1 MPSCSGKVCKEK
13 CLSWEDGP
21 EKTHRVCAIYHH
33 LVVRKQ
39 IAGHPDYA
47 NTHNGSGMTFL
58 SNRDV
63 LKRLRQSEPKPSIN
77 LHAPPGSSVFSPSA
91 VGFPQAAESTH
102 SSNYRLPTTS

>member
-21 EKTHRVCAIYHH
+21 EETHRVCAIYHL

-47 NTHNGSGMTFL
+47 NT
-58 SNRDV
+58 
-63 LKRLRQSEPKPSIN
+63 
-77 LHAPPGSSVFSPSA
+77 
-91 VGFPQAAESTH
+91 
-102 SSNYRLPTTS
+102 